1 MRMSLIVLSL
11 LSRTTAAEE
20 TIQDVEKQLGLLQRY
35 LDELPDRLLSLGI
48 RVVLALVIFI
58 VGSRVIS
65 FIRRFVRRAMEKST
79 ASEEAEGFLDSALK
93 VLLYVILVFMILQ
106 LFGVDA
112 ASIATVIGSVG
123 VTVGLA
129 IQGSL
134 ANCIGGIMILI
145 LKPFRVGDYIIE
157 DTGKN
162 EGIVQQISVFYTK
175 LATYDNQVILIP
187 NGTLANSSLTNVT
200 DEPVRRVDL
209 KIGISYNAD
218 IRTAR
223 AVIEKIGMANPLLIA
238 ERGIS
243 VNVDSLADSSVLLA
257 IKFWVKKEDYWQSRF
272 EMLEA
277 IKYGFDENGV
287 EIPFNQLDVHIKS
300 GS

>member
-65 FIRRFVRRAMEKST
+65 FVRRFVRRAMEKST

-187 NGTLANSSLTNVT
+187 NGTLANASLTNVT

-209 KIGISYNAD
+209 KVGISYNAD

-277 IKYGFDENGV
+277 IKYGFDENGI

-300 GS
+300 DS

>member
-1 MRMSLIVLSL
+1 MRMPLIYVSL
-11 LSRTTAAEE
+11 LSKTAVSEE
-20 TIQDVEKQLGLLQRY
+20 TIQDVEKQLGLIQRY

-48 RVVLALVIFI
+48 RVVLALVIFAI
-58 VGSRVIS
+58 GSRVIS
-65 FIRRFVRRAMEKST
+65 LIRRFVRRGMAKST
-79 ASEEAEGFLDSALK
+79 ASEEAEEFLDSALK
-93 VLLYVILVFMILQ
+93 VLLYVILVFMILG

-112 ASIATVIGSVG
+112 ASVATVIGSVG

-134 ANCIGGIMILI
+134 SNCIGGIMILI

-187 NGTLANSSLTNVT
+187 NGTLANATLTNVT

-209 KIGISYNAD
+209 KVGISYNAD

-223 AVIEKIGMANPLLIA
+223 AVIQKIGMANPLLLA
-238 ERGIS
+238 EKGVL

-257 IKFWVKKEDYWQSRF
+257 VKFWVKKEDYWQARY

-277 IKYGFDENGV
+277 IKYGFDENGI

-300 GS
+300 NS

>member
-1 MRMSLIVLSL
+1 MRMPLIYVSL
-11 LSRTTAAEE
+11 LSKTAVSEE
-20 TIQDVEKQLGLLQRY
+20 TIQDVEKQLGLIQRY

-48 RVVLALVIFI
+48 RVVLALVIFAI
-58 VGSRVIS
+58 GSRVIS
-65 FIRRFVRRAMEKST
+65 LIRRFVRRGMAKSK

-93 VLLYVILVFMILQ
+93 VLLYVILVFMILG

-112 ASIATVIGSVG
+112 ASVATVIGSVG

-134 ANCIGGIMILI
+134 SNCIGGIMILI

-187 NGTLANSSLTNVT
+187 NGTLANATLTNVT

-209 KIGISYNAD
+209 KVGISYNAD

-223 AVIEKIGMANPLLIA
+223 AVIQKIGMSNPLLLA
-238 ERGIS
+238 EKGVL

-257 IKFWVKKEDYWQSRF
+257 VKFWVKKEDYWQARY

-277 IKYGFDENGV
+277 IKYGFDENGI

-300 GS
+300 NS

>member
-1 MRMSLIVLSL
+1 MSLIVLSL

-20 TIQDVEKQLGLLQRY
+20 TIQDVEKQLGLIQRY
-35 LDELPDRLLSLGI
+35 LNELPDKLLSLGI

-65 FIRRFVRRAMEKST
+65 LIRRFVCRAMEKST

-223 AVIEKIGMANPLLIA
+223 AVIEKTGMENPLLIA
-238 ERGIS
+238 DRGIS

-277 IKYGFDENGV
+277 IKYGFDENGI

>member
-48 RVVLALVIFI
+48 RVVLALVLFI

-65 FIRRFVRRAMEKST
+65 FVRRFVRRAMEKST

-187 NGTLANSSLTNVT
+187 NGTLANASLTNVT

-209 KIGISYNAD
+209 KVGISYNAD

-277 IKYGFDENGV
+277 IKYGFDENGI
-287 EIPFNQLDVHIKS
+287 EIPFNQLDVHIKC
-300 GS
+300 

>member
-20 TIQDVEKQLGLLQRY
+20 TIQDVEKQLGLIQRY

-48 RVVLALVIFI
+48 RVVLALVLFI

-65 FIRRFVRRAMEKST
+65 FVRRFVRRAMEKST

-187 NGTLANSSLTNVT
+187 NGTLANASLTNVT

-209 KIGISYNAD
+209 KVGISYNAD

-277 IKYGFDENGV
+277 IKYGFDENGI

-300 GS
+300 DS

>member
-1 MRMSLIVLSL
+1 MSLIVLSL

-20 TIQDVEKQLGLLQRY
+20 TIQDVEKQLGLIQRY
-35 LDELPDRLLSLGI
+35 LNELPDKLLGLGI

-65 FIRRFVRRAMEKST
+65 LIRRFVRRAMEKST

-162 EGIVQQISVFYTK
+162 EGIVQQLS
-175 LATYDNQVILIP
+175 LI
-187 NGTLANSSLTNVT
+187 
-200 DEPVRRVDL
+200 
-209 KIGISYNAD
+209 
-218 IRTAR
+218 
-223 AVIEKIGMANPLLIA
+223 
-238 ERGIS
+238 
-243 VNVDSLADSSVLLA
+243 
-257 IKFWVKKEDYWQSRF
+257 
-272 EMLEA
+272 
-277 IKYGFDENGV
+277 
-287 EIPFNQLDVHIKS
+287 HI
-300 GS
+300 

>member
-1 MRMSLIVLSL
+1 MSLIVLSL

-20 TIQDVEKQLGLLQRY
+20 TIQDVEKQLGLIQRY
-35 LDELPDRLLSLGI
+35 LNELPDKLLSLGI

-65 FIRRFVRRAMEKST
+65 LIRRFVCRAMEKST

-223 AVIEKIGMANPLLIA
+223 AVIEKIGMENPLLIA
-238 ERGIS
+238 DRGIS

-277 IKYGFDENGV
+277 IKYGFDENGI

>member
-1 MRMSLIVLSL
+1 MRMPLIYVSL
-11 LSRTTAAEE
+11 LSKTAVSEE
-20 TIQDVEKQLGLLQRY
+20 TIQDVEKQLGLIQRY

-48 RVVLALVIFI
+48 RVVLALVIFAI
-58 VGSRVIS
+58 GSRVIS
-65 FIRRFVRRAMEKST
+65 LIRRFVRRGMAKST
-79 ASEEAEGFLDSALK
+79 ASEEAEEFLDSALK
-93 VLLYVILVFMILQ
+93 VLLYVILVFMILG

-112 ASIATVIGSVG
+112 ASVATVIGSVG

-134 ANCIGGIMILI
+134 SNCIGGIMILI

-187 NGTLANSSLTNVT
+187 NGTLANATLTNVT

-209 KIGISYNAD
+209 KVGISYNAD

-223 AVIEKIGMANPLLIA
+223 AVIQKIGMSNPLLLA
-238 ERGIS
+238 EKGVL

-257 IKFWVKKEDYWQSRF
+257 VKFWVKKEDYWQARY

-277 IKYGFDENGV
+277 IKYGFDENGI

-300 GS
+300 NS

>member
-1 MRMSLIVLSL
+1 MRMPITVLRL
-11 LSRTTAAEE
+11 LSQTAVTEE
-20 TIQDVEKQLGLLQRY
+20 TIQDVEKQLGLIQRY
-35 LDELPDRLLSLGI
+35 LDKLPDKILSLGI
-48 RVVLALVIFI
+48 RVVLALVIFAI
-58 VGSRVIS
+58 GSRVIS
-65 FIRRFVRRAMEKST
+65 LIRRFVRRGMERST

-93 VLLYVILVFMILQ
+93 VLLYVFLVFMILG

-134 ANCIGGIMILI
+134 SNCIGGIMILI

-162 EGIVQQISVFYTK
+162 EGIVQQITVFYTK

-209 KIGISYNAD
+209 KVGISYNAD

-223 AVIEKIGMANPLLIA
+223 AVIEKIGMGNPLLIPD
-238 ERGIS
+238 RGIS
-243 VNVDSLADSSVLLA
+243 VNVDSLADSSVVLA
-257 IKFWVKKEDYWQSRF
+257 VKFWVKKEDYWQSRF

-277 IKYGFDENGV
+277 IKYGFDENGI

-300 GS
+300 TS

>member
-1 MRMSLIVLSL
+1 MRMPLIYVSL
-11 LSRTTAAEE
+11 LSKTAVSEE
-20 TIQDVEKQLGLLQRY
+20 TIQDVEKQLGLIQRY

-48 RVVLALVIFI
+48 RVVLALVIFAI
-58 VGSRVIS
+58 GSRVIS
-65 FIRRFVRRAMEKST
+65 LIRRFVRRGMAKST

-93 VLLYVILVFMILQ
+93 VLLYVILVFMILG

-112 ASIATVIGSVG
+112 ASVATVIGSVG

-134 ANCIGGIMILI
+134 SNCIGGIMILI

-187 NGTLANSSLTNVT
+187 NGTLANATLTNVT

-209 KIGISYNAD
+209 KVGISYNAD

-223 AVIEKIGMANPLLIA
+223 AVIQKIGMSNPLLLA
-238 ERGIS
+238 EKGVL
-243 VNVDSLADSSVLLA
+243 VNVDSLADSRVLLA
-257 IKFWVKKEDYWQSRF
+257 VHFWVKKEDYWQARY

-277 IKYGFDENGV
+277 IKYGFDENGI

-300 GS
+300 NS

>member
-1 MRMSLIVLSL
+1 MRMPLIYVSL
-11 LSRTTAAEE
+11 LSKTAVSEE
-20 TIQDVEKQLGLLQRY
+20 TIQDVEKQLGLIQRY

-48 RVVLALVIFI
+48 RVVLALVIFAI
-58 VGSRVIS
+58 GSRVIS
-65 FIRRFVRRAMEKST
+65 LIRRFVRRGMAK
-79 ASEEAEGFLDSALK
+79 SALK
-93 VLLYVILVFMILQ
+93 VLLYVILVFMILG

-112 ASIATVIGSVG
+112 ASVATVIGSVG

-134 ANCIGGIMILI
+134 SNCIGGIMILI

-187 NGTLANSSLTNVT
+187 NGTLANATLTNVT

-209 KIGISYNAD
+209 KVGISYNAD

-223 AVIEKIGMANPLLIA
+223 AVIQKIGMSNPLLLA
-238 ERGIS
+238 EKGVL

-257 IKFWVKKEDYWQSRF
+257 VKFWVKKEDYWQARY

-277 IKYGFDENGV
+277 IKYGFDENGI

-300 GS
+300 NS

>member
-11 LSRTTAAEE
+11 LSRTPAAEE

-48 RVVLALVIFI
+48 RVVLALVLFI

-65 FIRRFVRRAMEKST
+65 FVRRFVRRAMEKST

-187 NGTLANSSLTNVT
+187 NGTLANASLTNVT

-209 KIGISYNAD
+209 KVGISYNAD

-277 IKYGFDENGV
+277 IKYGFDENGI

-300 GS
+300 DS

>member
-48 RVVLALVIFI
+48 RVVLALVLFI

-65 FIRRFVRRAMEKST
+65 FVRRFVRRAMEKST

-187 NGTLANSSLTNVT
+187 NGTLANASLTNVT

-209 KIGISYNAD
+209 KVGISYNAD

-277 IKYGFDENGV
+277 IKYGFDENGI

-300 GS
+300 DS